1 MKAAAMTTRFPLR
14 LAALAALAA
23 ASFPALALQPFSAQY
38 QANYMGMTANAQMQL
53 ASAGGDRWAYSLNI
67 RSSIGEYLRSTTFDE
82 NGGRLRPLSHNEKV
96 GILVK
101 RKSTQA
107 VYDWNARKA
116 TWSGDVKPERAGPV
130 PLQAGDTNALL
141 VDLQLVQDIN
151 AGKPLNYRTVDNG
164 RAKPMQ
170 FVLGGKETLTV
181 AGKAREATKA
191 TYSQDDK
198 QIVVWVAADVPVPL
212 RILQRE
218 DGQDSIDLRLNSW
231 K

>member
-1 MKAAAMTTRFPLR
+1 MTLRIPLR

-38 QANYMGMTANAQMQL
+38 QATYMGMSANAQMQL
-53 ASAGGDRWAYSLNI
+53 APAGDSRWTYSLNI
-67 RSSIGEYLRSTTFDE
+67 RSSLGEYLRSTTFDE
-82 NGGRLRPLSHNEKV
+82 NGGRLRPLSHNEKI
-96 GILVK
+96 GILIK

-107 VYDWNARKA
+107 VYDWGAHKA

-130 PLQAGDTNALL
+130 LLQAGDINALL
-141 VDLQLVQDIN
+141 VDLQLVQDVN

-170 FVLGGKETLTV
+170 FSLGGKDTLTV

-191 TYSQDDK
+191 IYSHEDK
-198 QIVVWVAADVPVPL
+198 QIVVWVAAGVPVPL